1 MKQTKKNNAGV
12 GAAPLGWLHG
22 ECVLRQAT
30 LPEDA
35 QQLSLTDLKRVSVTD
50 GVAAIIAD
58 SETTGNH
65 HVVMLDDTVKFFEK
79 AGTRF
84 VTSRETIKVRC
95 VLKERHDEMVLPAG
109 TYQIGF
115 QQEYDYLT
123 QSLRNVRD

>member
-1 MKQTKKNNAGV
+1 MKQNKTNKTV
-12 GAAPLGWLHG
+12 AAPLGWLHG
-22 ECVLRQAT
+22 ECVLRQAV
-30 LPEDA
+30 LPTDA
-35 QQLSLTDLKRVSVTD
+35 RELSIADLKRV
-50 GVAAIIAD
+50 GVAGEMAAIIAD

-84 VTSRETIKVRC
+84 VTSRDSIKVRC
-95 VLKERHDEMVLPAG
+95 VLKDRHDEMVLPAG